1 MNIKEIYNLAKF
13 ELFPICRSITG
24 EGVRKTLR
32 KIKKKAPKL
41 KIYEVKSGTKAF
53 DWKVPP
59 EWNIKS
65 AFVEDKFGN
74 KIIDFKKNN
83 LHVVNYSQ
91 PINKKINK
99 SILLKHLFSLPN
111 QPNAIPYVTSY
122 YKKTWG
128 FCVTDISKKKLLI
141 ITSHQIYLE

>member
-1 MNIKEIYNLAKF
+1 M
-13 ELFPICRSITG
+13 
-24 EGVRKTLR
+24 
-32 KIKKKAPKL
+32 
-41 KIYEVKSGTKAF
+41 
-53 DWKVPP
+53 
-59 EWNIKS
+59 NIKS

-74 KIIDFKKNN
+74 KIIDFKNN

-122 YKKTWG
+122 YKKTWDLRYRY
-128 FCVTDISKKKLLI
+128 FKKKLLI